1 MSASRTLPDQT
12 PRFVVFLSY
21 GLDAE
26 PQPENPERRGPEE
39 VNERMRKFFAT
50 TLVALVALTM
60 VLAAVGCGQKTESTT
75 SESAPAMTQPTDSS
89 SMMAEST
96 MTDTSMHH

>member
-1 MSASRTLPDQT
+1 MDWTLSRNRRL
-12 PRFVVFLSY
+12 
-21 GLDAE
+21 
-26 PQPENPERRGPEE
+26 PERRGPEE

-60 VLAAVGCGQKTESTT
+60 VLAAVGCGQKTETTT
-75 SESAPAMTQPTDSS
+75 SESTPAMTQPTDSS

>member
-1 MSASRTLPDQT
+1 MDWTLSRNRRL
-12 PRFVVFLSY
+12 
-21 GLDAE
+21 
-26 PQPENPERRGPEE
+26 PERRGPEE

-60 VLAAVGCGQKTESTT
+60 VLAAVGCGQKTETTT
-75 SESAPAMTQPTDSS
+75 SESTHAMTQPTDSS

>member
-1 MSASRTLPDQT
+1 MDWTLSRN
-12 PRFVVFLSY
+12 RRH
-21 GLDAE
+21 
-26 PQPENPERRGPEE
+26 PERRGPEE

-75 SESAPAMTQPTDSS
+75 SESTPAMSQPTDSS
-89 SMMAEST
+89 SMMSAEST

>member
-1 MSASRTLPDQT
+1 M
-12 PRFVVFLSY
+12 
-21 GLDAE
+21 DAE
-26 PQPENPERRGPEE
+26 PQPETPERRGPEE

-60 VLAAVGCGQKTESTT
+60 VLAAVGCGKKTESTT
-75 SESAPAMTQPTDSS
+75 SESTPAMSQPTDSS
-89 SMMAEST
+89 SMMSAEST